1 MIIAN
6 PLYDVVFKY
15 LLEDV
20 EIARELLSTIL
31 GEEVQNVEV
40 KPQETATET
49 SGDIRI
55 LRFDF
60 KATIKKP
67 DGEISKVLIELQ
79 KAKQAFDVMRFR
91 RYLGDNYRKEDDVLN
106 DKGDMEKRPLPIITI
121 YFLGFPLN
129 SIQSGVVK
137 INREYRDVVTQELL
151 EIKEDF
157 VELLTHDSYLIQ
169 VRKLAK
175 AARNKLER
183 VLHIFSPIYQST
195 KDKHQL
201 DFWGDTNDPLVKKM
215 VDRLGRAIANEE
227 IRELMDVEDELDR
240 IFEREMRKKDEI
252 IAEKD
257 EIIAEKEEII
267 AEKEDI
273 IAEQEEIIAEKDKL
287 LIEEKKRAEEEI
299 QKNLELQ
306 RQIEELKKQIK
317 P

>member
-6 PLYDVVFKY
+6 PIYDVVFKY

-31 GEEVQNVEV
+31 GEEVQSVEV
-40 KPQETATET
+40 KPQETSTET

-60 KATIKKP
+60 KAVIKKP
-67 DGEISKVLIELQ
+67 NGEISKVLIELQ
-79 KAKQAFDVMRFR
+79 KAKKAFDVMRFR

-106 DKGDMEKRPLPIITI
+106 DKGEPEKLPLPIITI

-137 INREYRDVVTQELL
+137 INREYRDVVTQEILD
-151 EIKEDF
+151 IKEDF

-195 KDKHQL
+195 TDKHQL
-201 DFWGDTNDPLVKKM
+201 DFQGNTDDPLVKKM
-215 VDRLGRAIANEE
+215 IDRLGRAIANEE
-227 IRELMDVEDELDR
+227 IRDLMDVEDELDR
-240 IFEREMRKKDEI
+240 IFDREMRKKDEI
-252 IAEKD
+252 IAEK
-257 EIIAEKEEII
+257 
-267 AEKEDI
+267 
-273 IAEQEEIIAEKDKL
+273 EEIIAEKDKL
-287 LIEEKKRAEEEI
+287 LIEEKKRAEEEKKRAEEEI

-306 RQIEELKKQIK
+306 KQIEELKKQLK